1 MLEQGEILTLD
12 DNKKYSVVYVT
23 DYNSKN
29 YAYLVDQEDYLNNM
43 FCEYDDE
50 NGLQEVV
57 DPEIIEKLLARFKM
71 STEK

>member
-57 DPEIIEKLLARFKM
+57 DPEIVEKLLARFKM

>member
-43 FCEYDDE
+43 FCEYDDK

-57 DPEIIEKLLARFKM
+57 DPEIVEKLLARFKM